1 MLSKND
7 LFLWIIKDRLRNHLL
22 TLKPLK
28 SFWLK
33 LTRWTGS
40 LIRVDPDLLSQKY
53 DHSIQTLL
61 GFRHNAGIKSLF
73 PEPNGTK
80 QIMLDVKA
88 SGYVF
93 NPINDDLMIIRSF
106 PENVKSVLWDNSVT
120 DKEIFV
126 VLDNNNNMHTFI
138 INPDDVE
145 EGGASVSCLGQTK
158 VPQVKSYFL
167 F

>member
-1 MLSKND
+1 MYIS
-7 LFLWIIKDRLRNHLL
+7 
-22 TLKPLK
+22 
-28 SFWLK
+28 
-33 LTRWTGS
+33 
-40 LIRVDPDLLSQKY
+40 
-53 DHSIQTLL
+53 
-61 GFRHNAGIKSLF
+61 GFRHNAGIKSIF

-158 VPQVKSYFL
+158 VPQVQSMFFSKVIHICFSFWLLAHYSL
-167 F
+167 DLSHAETKIDLVQRWTNSQK

>member
-1 MLSKND
+1 
-7 LFLWIIKDRLRNHLL
+7 
-22 TLKPLK
+22 
-28 SFWLK
+28 
-33 LTRWTGS
+33 
-40 LIRVDPDLLSQKY
+40 
-53 DHSIQTLL
+53 
-61 GFRHNAGIKSLF
+61 
-73 PEPNGTK
+73 
-80 QIMLDVKA
+80 MLDVKA

-158 VPQVKSYFL
+158 VPQVNILIQDKVNSFIE

>member
-1 MLSKND
+1 
-7 LFLWIIKDRLRNHLL
+7 
-22 TLKPLK
+22 
-28 SFWLK
+28 
-33 LTRWTGS
+33 
-40 LIRVDPDLLSQKY
+40 
-53 DHSIQTLL
+53 
-61 GFRHNAGIKSLF
+61 
-73 PEPNGTK
+73 
-80 QIMLDVKA
+80 MLDVKA

-158 VPQVKSYFL
+158 VPQVLSMIFSKVLYICFSFWL
-167 F
+167 LAHDLSKAG

>member
-1 MLSKND
+1 
-7 LFLWIIKDRLRNHLL
+7 
-22 TLKPLK
+22 
-28 SFWLK
+28 
-33 LTRWTGS
+33 
-40 LIRVDPDLLSQKY
+40 
-53 DHSIQTLL
+53 
-61 GFRHNAGIKSLF
+61 
-73 PEPNGTK
+73 
-80 QIMLDVKA
+80 MLDVKA

-158 VPQVKSYFL
+158 VPQVNILIQDKIVSLSFKTTSNLAIRNFLVALKLFLNAKSSL
-167 F
+167 S

>member
-1 MLSKND
+1 MNNKCDLLVSTSPVIG
-7 LFLWIIKDRLRNHLL
+7 LFL
-22 TLKPLK
+22 T
-28 SFWLK
+28 
-33 LTRWTGS
+33 
-40 LIRVDPDLLSQKY
+40 
-53 DHSIQTLL
+53 
-61 GFRHNAGIKSLF
+61 
-73 PEPNGTK
+73 
-80 QIMLDVKA
+80 

-158 VPQVKSYFL
+158 VPQVKSYFDL
-167 F
+167 ILYPSLSVKFQIMDRKITENLEFKSPLQKDIFYFTTF

>member
-1 MLSKND
+1 MYNKCCFLVSTSPVID
-7 LFLWIIKDRLRNHLL
+7 LFL
-22 TLKPLK
+22 T
-28 SFWLK
+28 
-33 LTRWTGS
+33 
-40 LIRVDPDLLSQKY
+40 
-53 DHSIQTLL
+53 
-61 GFRHNAGIKSLF
+61 
-73 PEPNGTK
+73 
-80 QIMLDVKA
+80 

-158 VPQVKSYFL
+158 VPQVQSIFFL
-167 F
+167 VSPLK

>member
-1 MLSKND
+1 MPRHIKYIVQASFE
-7 LFLWIIKDRLRNHLL
+7 LFEAFYMYI
-22 TLKPLK
+22 
-28 SFWLK
+28 S
-33 LTRWTGS
+33 
-40 LIRVDPDLLSQKY
+40 
-53 DHSIQTLL
+53 

>member
-1 MLSKND
+1 
-7 LFLWIIKDRLRNHLL
+7 
-22 TLKPLK
+22 
-28 SFWLK
+28 
-33 LTRWTGS
+33 
-40 LIRVDPDLLSQKY
+40 
-53 DHSIQTLL
+53 
-61 GFRHNAGIKSLF
+61 
-73 PEPNGTK
+73 
-80 QIMLDVKA
+80 MLDVKA

-158 VPQVKSYFL
+158 VPQVQSKYFSYPKVIL
-167 F
+167 HPNYYKDLSNLLKVR